1 MVKSVLAAATVA
13 FVMLL
18 LVNAFVFPL
27 VFGGG
32 VALPYANLRAEP
44 LFGFNIAAFAVT
56 ALLLAVICRQ
66 ASATTA
72 SGASTLCALCGL
84 LTSLPSALHTLSMV
98 DIEPALQIAPV
109 AWTVF
114 TWGIAG
120 SPVGLVLRRFRN
132 TGDLIA

>member
-1 MVKSVLAAATVA
+1 MLKSVLAAAIVA

-18 LVNAFVFPL
+18 VVNAFVFPL
-27 VFGGG
+27 VFSGG
-32 VALPYANLRAEP
+32 VPLPYADLRAEP

-56 ALLLAVICRQ
+56 ALLLALICRQ

-84 LTSLPSALHTLSMV
+84 LTALPTTLHTLSMV
-98 DIEPALQIAPV
+98 DIEPATQIAPV

-120 SPVGLVLRRFRN
+120 SPVGLVLRRFRLS
-132 TGDLIA
+132 GDLIA